1 MTFTLRP
8 STVEIAQKLY
18 ESYQRNNKIALLT
31 VKTGGGKTYAAI
43 HTFGQMF
50 GKCTLL
56 VFTTDKVAKSRQWQN
71 SLTDYNQ
78 VMHTKMNIICN
89 NYEKILSQ
97 KFLNELAKKL
107 SLVENEPIILVLD
120 EIHRIKMASAG
131 KLSQRTKQLMKL
143 AKQPYITTT
152 LGLSATAFSNS
163 YIDVAPYLIIAGYYR
178 NKTQY
183 MREHI
188 KRYNDFNQPIVK
200 DRDGVIQ
207 RDFFKDPDKIDREI
221 ASITTYIDT
230 SNYMPELESHH
241 MTFELSNTQFSKY
254 DDVRIALENGEYDI
268 EERDGTIR
276 PGWMTARSK
285 QEELLA
291 TVLANQK
298 DQYVLN
304 LLKRQQDGEFDDIHP
319 IIIFYEYTSVC
330 NHLKHLLSYI
340 APEYN
345 IVIVNGQ
352 ETVDQT
358 LMEKPPSEQ
367 AIYLVQYQ
375 AGGEGLDWQWSNMSI
390 FYEAPVRY
398 EKFVQA
404 KGRNLRNKSLMP
416 KVYHFALE
424 YKDTLDGE
432 RWATNRAKRD
442 FTSDVSKR
450 TFLKHSK

>member
-152 LGLSATAFSNS
+152 LGLSATAFSN
-163 YIDVAPYLIIAGYYR
+163 
-178 NKTQY
+178 
-183 MREHI
+183 
-188 KRYNDFNQPIVK
+188 
-200 DRDGVIQ
+200 
-207 RDFFKDPDKIDREI
+207 
-221 ASITTYIDT
+221 
-230 SNYMPELESHH
+230 
-241 MTFELSNTQFSKY
+241 
-254 DDVRIALENGEYDI
+254 
-268 EERDGTIR
+268 
-276 PGWMTARSK
+276 
-285 QEELLA
+285 
-291 TVLANQK
+291 
-298 DQYVLN
+298 
-304 LLKRQQDGEFDDIHP
+304 
-319 IIIFYEYTSVC
+319 
-330 NHLKHLLSYI
+330 
-340 APEYN
+340 
-345 IVIVNGQ
+345 
-352 ETVDQT
+352 
-358 LMEKPPSEQ
+358 
-367 AIYLVQYQ
+367 
-375 AGGEGLDWQWSNMSI
+375 
-390 FYEAPVRY
+390 
-398 EKFVQA
+398 
-404 KGRNLRNKSLMP
+404 
-416 KVYHFALE
+416 
-424 YKDTLDGE
+424 
-432 RWATNRAKRD
+432 
-442 FTSDVSKR
+442 
-450 TFLKHSK
+450 

>member
-1 MTFTLRP
+1 
-8 STVEIAQKLY
+8 
-18 ESYQRNNKIALLT
+18 
-31 VKTGGGKTYAAI
+31 
-43 HTFGQMF
+43 
-50 GKCTLL
+50 
-56 VFTTDKVAKSRQWQN
+56 
-71 SLTDYNQ
+71 
-78 VMHTKMNIICN
+78 
-89 NYEKILSQ
+89 
-97 KFLNELAKKL
+97 
-107 SLVENEPIILVLD
+107 
-120 EIHRIKMASAG
+120 
-131 KLSQRTKQLMKL
+131 
-143 AKQPYITTT
+143 
-152 LGLSATAFSNS
+152 
-163 YIDVAPYLIIAGYYR
+163 
-178 NKTQY
+178 
-183 MREHI
+183 
-188 KRYNDFNQPIVK
+188 
-200 DRDGVIQ
+200 
-207 RDFFKDPDKIDREI
+207 
-221 ASITTYIDT
+221 
-230 SNYMPELESHH
+230 
-241 MTFELSNTQFSKY
+241 
-254 DDVRIALENGEYDI
+254 
-268 EERDGTIR
+268 
-276 PGWMTARSK
+276 
-285 QEELLA
+285 LA

-352 ETVDQT
+352 ETVDQA

-450 TFLKHSK
+450 TFLKHSR